1 MVYCSQYLSG
11 VARQFCTAWIVKS
24 WAGCRA
30 ISTGQNRKIKS
41 TKTFKIGKERKK
53 NKGNGLPLS
62 STAGFFF
69 CFCFFTV
76 LPGHTRK
83 NCWLL
88 IFYFFLLL
96 SGWGGQMI
104 TQSLSLLYNTLNFS
118 RTTFHIKAIGNRLP
132 FTKWAVS
139 NCPTWTECSPSQVD
153 WQRFANNYP
162 LIYKCRQVANTLWSM
177 CSDECYSVFLCSGGL
192 DSVGRFWDTTNRLH
206 VVVSLN
212 HSVGNW
218 SQTFSQSLMFSRHR
232 DILKMAVDCEWF

>member
-11 VARQFCTAWIVKS
+11 VASQFCTAWIVQS

-30 ISTGQNRKIKS
+30 ISIGQKRKIKS

-53 NKGNGLPLS
+53 NKRNGLPLS
-62 STAGFFF
+62 STAVFV
-69 CFCFFTV
+69 CFFLTV

-83 NCWLL
+83 NWWLL
-88 IFYFFLLL
+88 IFFFLLL

-104 TQSLSLLYNTLNFS
+104 TQSLILLYNTLNFS

-162 LIYKCRQVANTLWSM
+162 LIYKCRQIAKTLWSM

-192 DSVGRFWDTTNRLH
+192 DSVGYILVIFEILP
-206 VVVSLN
+206 
-212 HSVGNW
+212 
-218 SQTFSQSLMFSRHR
+218 QT
-232 DILKMAVDCEWF
+232 DCM